1 MKLHMN
7 LDEHSYDIILERGCL
22 KQLRNYIDVNHKILI
37 ISDDN
42 VPREYIDTVAAQC
55 PECFIHIVKHGEQAK
70 SLHIFEKICDDLLKH
85 HFSRK
90 DKIIALGGGVVGDL
104 SGYVAASYMRGIDFI
119 QIPTT
124 TLSQIDSSIGGK
136 VAINFNG
143 VKNVIGA
150 FYQPKLVLI
159 DPNTLK
165 TLPRRHYIN
174 GLVEALKAGL
184 IYDASL
190 FEMFENKD
198 IDRDIDEIIA
208 KALAVKKAVVEQDE
222 KEQGLRKILN
232 FGHTI
237 GHAIEADNHLHDLY
251 HGECVALGMPYFMSN
266 IQLRERTQAIC
277 KKIGLPSKV
286 PAHHANWLSVMRND
300 KKADHD
306 KIDTVWVHEAGQA
319 VIKQMSLT
327 EIAELLEDTL

>member
-7 LDEHSYDIILERGCL
+7 LGEHSYDIIMERGALSQLNQYIEL
-22 KQLRNYIDVNHKILI
+22 KHKVMI
-37 ISDDN
+37 ISDDL
-42 VPREYIDTVAAQC
+42 VPRAYIDTIAAQC
-55 PECFIHIVKHGEQAK
+55 AECVVHIVKHGEQAK
-70 SLHIFEKICDDLLKH
+70 SLAVFETICSDLLKH

-90 DKIIALGGGVVGDL
+90 DMIIALGGGVVGDL
-104 SGYVAASYMRGIDFI
+104 SGYVAASYMRGIDFV

-159 DPNTLK
+159 DPETLK

-184 IYDASL
+184 IYDPSL
-190 FEMFENKD
+190 FQLFENGD
-198 IDRDIDEIIA
+198 IDADIDEIIA

-222 KEQGLRKILN
+222 KEAGLRKILN

-237 GHAIEADNHLHDLY
+237 GHAIEADNHMRDFY
-251 HGECVALGMPYFMSN
+251 HGECVALGMMYFLSSSS
-266 IQLRERTQAIC
+266 LRKRTQAIC
-277 KKIGLPSKV
+277 RKMGLPSEVK
-286 PAHHANWLSVMRND
+286 ANHAQWLSIMRSD

-306 KIDTVWVHEAGQA
+306 KIDTVWVEKLGHAE
-319 VIKQMSLT
+319 IKQMDLSD
-327 EIAELLEDTL
+327 IAVLLEETL

>member
-1 MKLHMN
+1 M
-7 LDEHSYDIILERGCL
+7 
-22 KQLRNYIDVNHKILI
+22 
-37 ISDDN
+37 
-42 VPREYIDTVAAQC
+42 P
-55 PECFIHIVKHGEQAK
+55 F
-70 SLHIFEKICDDLLKH
+70 
-85 HFSRK
+85 
-90 DKIIALGGGVVGDL
+90 
-104 SGYVAASYMRGIDFI
+104 
-119 QIPTT
+119 
-124 TLSQIDSSIGGK
+124 
-136 VAINFNG
+136 
-143 VKNVIGA
+143 
-150 FYQPKLVLI
+150 
-159 DPNTLK
+159 
-165 TLPRRHYIN
+165 
-174 GLVEALKAGL
+174 

-251 HGECVALGMPYFMSN
+251 HGECVALGMPYFMSDK
-266 IQLRERTQAIC
+266 QLRERTQAIC
-277 KKIGLPSKV
+277 KKMGLPREVS
-286 PAHHANWLSVMRND
+286 AHHANWLSVMRND

-319 VIKQMSLT
+319 VIKQMSIA